1 MTKEDYLLKILQTQR
16 NKPKKLQTGKAS
28 KYPQGYFKEKKCR
41 HCGFYLCQRLLVN
54 ITVVIFVKTMV

>member
-41 HCGFYLCQRLLVN
+41 HCGFFIYA
-54 ITVVIFVKTMV
+54 KGS